1 MMKHYCAIFLI
12 VTLGVRNCV
21 GGCSDEVEYHSERC
35 DIFNRFR
42 AVTDRVINLEEAK
55 WKHEEKINALTI
67 SLGQKENQINEL
79 NNKDELKDKTIQLLY
94 KQVEKLTIS
103 LDEKEE
109 QINKLIFNDE
119 LKNDTIQ
126 LLTTLVD
133 ELQRRNAPRSCSV
146 LKKQGIVRDQETY
159 LDFDGQNF
167 GRPPFLGKCLF
178 ASGETSLGM
187 ETTINITRCGDQ
199 AKCFQQDI
207 LLDEELLT
215 EIDNAIN
222 HFPTCSQDWEFRSS
236 SALLNDPVN
245 HEPLLFWKDRMGN
258 TTNFLE
264 AEDHD
269 TINGEKRFRGSVTQ
283 TTKLPITGVIYD
295 GPLSSGLAQITIKS
309 VKCLSETNEVPPLEE
324 RFHQSVKTTN
334 EKINK
339 INTDIEEAKSE
350 LKNDFEMELNDTKTD
365 LQSKIKTKA
374 SKAELQIKMETK
386 VSTSAYES
394 KISSLEAS
402 VRTKV
407 STSTY
412 NPKITALE
420 SLIGTKISTSSY
432 NRKIS
437 SLESSIAPIGTI
449 IAWVPRINKY
459 SNVNRNLPDGWLY
472 CDGSRIKKGPWTGG
486 VTPDLNAEGRFLRG
500 GSPDQVL
507 TMQDDSFQQHI
518 HSIIDN
524 EHSHSDYGH
533 KHSDGGH
540 THGVLDYST
549 VWGKGAPKLKHGYLL
564 KEERPNQTTK
574 KGYANIQTGYASI
587 SSSKSGIRI
596 GGSTHAKSG
605 TETRPINMK
614 VIWIMKCW

>member
-437 SLESSIAPIGTI
+437 SLESSIDNISNLASKVDNNEQDIEDINEEIVDIKEDVGENVNDIAENSAQIALLNKTI
-449 IAWVPRINKY
+449 IVDCTWSDWSDCSATCGPGVKSRTIAEEAMFGGKP
-459 SNVNRNLPDGWLY
+459 
-472 CDGSRIKKGPWTGG
+472 CDG
-486 VTPDLNAEGRFLRG
+486 L
-500 GSPDQVL
+500 
-507 TMQDDSFQQHI
+507 
-518 HSIIDN
+518 
-524 EHSHSDYGH
+524 
-533 KHSDGGH
+533 
-540 THGVLDYST
+540 
-549 VWGKGAPKLKHGYLL
+549 
-564 KEERPNQTTK
+564 NQTPCTLQDCPSVNCTWSDWSDCSATFGSGVK
-574 KGYANIQTGYASI
+574 SRTIAEEAMFGGKPCNGLNQTPCNLQDCETCSSRGI
-587 SSSKSGIRI
+587 S
-596 GGSTHAKSG
+596 
-605 TETRPINMK
+605 N
-614 VIWIMKCW
+614 